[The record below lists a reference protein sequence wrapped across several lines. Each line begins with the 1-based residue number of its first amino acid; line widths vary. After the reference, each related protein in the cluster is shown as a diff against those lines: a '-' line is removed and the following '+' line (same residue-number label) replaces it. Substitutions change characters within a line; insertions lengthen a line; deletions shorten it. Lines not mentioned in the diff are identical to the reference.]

1 MIKIRANKATNTK
14 AKILKISIELF
25 AEQGYENVT
34 VREIAAKVG
43 IKGSSIYNHFSSKEN
58 ILEEILEYHKT
69 RLAQQ
74 YNNDDIKRQLDALL
88 QNCDLKTILTEML
101 SIALKGFED
110 SSLKQVLKILSME
123 QLNNSIVRNYFYQDY
138 LLKARGVIKWIFD
151 VIRQRGVIQYEDT
164 EFLANEFHAYVI
176 YKYYEY
182 YMLRQDYDIDLNVM
196 ISSFTKH
203 IDFFVQ
209 ALK

>member
-1 MIKIRANKATNTK
+1 MIKIRANKTTNTK

-25 AEQGYENVT
+25 AEKGYENVT

-88 QNCDLKTILTEML
+88 QNCDLKTILTEVL

-110 SSLKQVLKILSME
+110 STLKQVLKILSME